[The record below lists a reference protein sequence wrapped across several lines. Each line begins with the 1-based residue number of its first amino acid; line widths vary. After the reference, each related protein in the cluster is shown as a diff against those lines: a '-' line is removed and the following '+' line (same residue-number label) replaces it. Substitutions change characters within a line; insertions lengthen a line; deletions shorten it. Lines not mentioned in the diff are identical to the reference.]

1 MISIRFSTISVTFVN
16 ELLIQTHIY
25 VYVDT
30 LFATIRL
37 HLMRRLITVV
47 KGLILMIL
55 WLRFA
60 IGLVT
65 SLTMISTVLILKLT
79 KILHCL
85 II

>member
-65 SLTMISTVLILKLT
+65 SLTMISTVLVLKLT

>member
-47 KGLILMIL
+47 KGLMLLIL

-65 SLTMISTVLILKLT
+65 ILTMISTVLILKLT
-79 KILHCL
+79 KILHFL
-85 II
+85 NI